1 MGAAGRTPYY
11 QKLQLSYLQPAQYAH
26 ADVGGQNFTID
37 EALYE
42 QEQICS
48 LSYARNPPPGYP
60 HITLPGH
67 LFFFNLFCFT
77 KTKQNKTTGKIKNY

>member
-1 MGAAGRTPYY
+1 MGAAGRTHYY
-11 QKLQLSYLQPAQYAH
+11 QKSQLSYLKPAQYAH

-42 QEQICS
+42 QEQLCS
-48 LSYARNPPPGYP
+48 PSYARNPPPGYP

-67 LFFFNLFCFT
+67 LFFFICFILQKQS
-77 KTKQNKTTGKIKNY
+77 KTKQLER